1 MKSSVKSIK
10 ACAAYYGTDADS
22 VEEYLLDGEK
32 RALELGN
39 RGPINFNSDGSLSQD
54 IRDAYSK
61 FGFYIFENVIDNAEL
76 NDIEKDLDSL
86 RSNFP
91 TGPESSVDSSGNPA
105 MNSTSKALTI
115 VWSKPLGDPLGGTE
129 LANASIYI
137 IVFCR
142 VLRVQNLII
151 RHTQKE

>member
-10 ACAAYYGTDADS
+10 ACAAYYGPDADA

-61 FGFYIFENVIDNAEL
+61 FGFYIFENVIDKL
-76 NDIEKDLDSL
+76 SL
-86 RSNFP
+86 
-91 TGPESSVDSSGNPA
+91 
-105 MNSTSKALTI
+105 MILKKI
-115 VWSKPLGDPLGGTE
+115 
-129 LANASIYI
+129 
-137 IVFCR
+137 
-142 VLRVQNLII
+142 
-151 RHTQKE
+151 

>member
-1 MKSSVKSIK
+1 MPFFHHLKGILQQHLHH
-10 ACAAYYGTDADS
+10 DADA

-39 RGPINFNSDGSLSQD
+39 RGPINFNSDGSLAQD

-76 NDIEKDLDSL
+76 NDIEKDLDAL

-91 TGPESSVDSSGNPA
+91 IGPD
-105 MNSTSKALTI
+105 L
-115 VWSKPLGDPLGGTE
+115 
-129 LANASIYI
+129 
-137 IVFCR
+137 
-142 VLRVQNLII
+142 
-151 RHTQKE
+151 